1 MEYRRIVFIFG
12 ARYNDNIACCICRKG
27 RFNMTDK
34 ITALYCRLSQDDMLQ
49 GESNSITN
57 QKAILKKYAEDNGF
71 SNTVY
76 YVDDGVSG
84 TTFER
89 DGFKAMMTDVEAG
102 KVSTVITKDLSRLGR
117 DYLKTGE
124 YIEIIF
130 PDYDVRYIAI
140 NDGVDTLKSE
150 NELMAFKNIFN
161 DWYARDTSKKIRA
174 VFKAKGQSG
183 KPLSYPIYGY
193 KRSETDKNLWV
204 IDDETAEVVRKIFRL
219 CIDGYGPAQI
229 ARILTEE
236 GIPTPTAYA
245 LSQGRDNGHKNVKL
259 DRWGSETISG
269 ILEKP
274 EYCGHTVNFRT
285 HVKSYKNKK
294 RVNNPKEDWLI
305 FENTHEPIITQQEF
319 DLVQEL
325 RKNKRRPT
333 KHEEVNPFSGMVYCA
348 DCGKKMYLCRA
359 TSLTADQ
366 EHLKCSTYSLDKDAC
381 SAHFIRTI
389 VMKEIVLSGLNKLL
403 VNVRESEE
411 EFVQAAMNNS
421 VQNQSSELSKA
432 KKALKQSEK
441 RIAELDRLFTRLYED
456 NVSGKISDERFA
468 MMSAGYEVEQK
479 NLKATVAGLTSFI
492 DTAEQKSA
500 DVTAFIQVVQ
510 KYENI
515 TELTPEIM
523 HELIEKIVVHA
534 PDKSS
539 GHRTQEI
546 DIYYRFNVAVATAVA
561 DSMKYDKKRKAA

>member
-1 MEYRRIVFIFG
+1 
-12 ARYNDNIACCICRKG
+12 
-27 RFNMTDK
+27 MTDK

-89 DGFKAMMTDVEAG
+89 DGFKAMMADVEAG

-274 EYCGHTVNFRT
+274 EYCGHTVKFRT

-389 VMKEIVLSGLNKLL
+389 VMKEIVLSELNKLL
-403 VNVRESEE
+403 VNVRENEE
-411 EFVQAAMNNS
+411 KFVQAAMNNS

-456 NVSGKISDERFA
+456 NVSGKISDERFE
-468 MMSAGYEVEQK
+468 MMSAGYEDEQK
-479 NLKATVAGLTSFI
+479 KLKATASKLTAYI
-492 DTAEQKSA
+492 DTAKQKST
-500 DVTAFIQVVQ
+500 DVNDFIKVVQ
-510 KYENI
+510 KYEHI
-515 TELTPEIM
+515 TELSPEIM
-523 HELIEKIVVHA
+523 HELIEKIIVHA

-546 DIYYRFNVAVATAVA
+546 EIYYRFNVAVATAVA

>member
-1 MEYRRIVFIFG
+1 M
-12 ARYNDNIACCICRKG
+12 K
-27 RFNMTDK
+27 DK

-57 QKAILKKYAEDNGF
+57 QKAILKKYADDNSFG
-71 SNTVY
+71 NTVY

-89 DGFKAMMTDVEAG
+89 EGFKAMMADVVAG
-102 KVSTVITKDLSRLGR
+102 NVGTVITKDLSRLGR

-150 NELMAFKNIFN
+150 NGLMAFKNIFN

-183 KPLSYPIYGY
+183 KPLSVPIYGY
-193 KRSETDKNLWV
+193 KKSEADKNMWLV
-204 IDDETAEVVRKIFRL
+204 DDEAAEVVRRIFKL
-219 CIDGYGPAQI
+219 CIEGYGPAQI
-229 ARILTEE
+229 ARVLTQE

-245 LSQGRDNGHKNVKL
+245 LSQGWDNGHKNAKL
-259 DRWGSETISG
+259 HRWGSETIAH
-269 ILEKP
+269 ILEKA

-294 RVNNPKEDWLI
+294 RVDNPKEDWLI
-305 FENTHEPIITQQEF
+305 FENTHEAIITQQEF

-325 RKNKRRPT
+325 RRHKHRPT
-333 KHEEVNPFSGMVYCA
+333 KIEEVNPFSGVCFCA
-348 DCGKKMYLCRA
+348 DCGRKMYLCRA
-359 TSLTADQ
+359 KSLTADQ
-366 EHLKCSTYSLDKDAC
+366 EHLKCGTYANDKDEC
-381 SAHFIRTI
+381 TAHFIRTI
-389 VMKEIVLSGLNKLL
+389 VLKEIVLGELNKMISF
-403 VNVRESEE
+403 VNENED
-411 EFVQAAMNNS
+411 EFVRSAMDNS
-421 VQNQSSELSKA
+421 VQKQSSELAKSK
-432 KKALKQSEK
+432 KKLKEVEK

-456 NVSGKISDERFA
+456 NVSGKISDARFA
-468 MMSAGYEVEQK
+468 VMSAGYEDEQK
-479 NLKATVAGLTSFI
+479 KLRATVAELTAYI

-500 DVTAFIQVVQ
+500 DVTAFIRAVQ
-510 KYENI
+510 KYEHI
-515 TELTPEIM
+515 TELTPEVM
-523 HELIEKIVVHA
+523 HELIEKIVIRA

-539 GHRTQEI
+539 GHRTQQIEI
-546 DIYYRFNVAVATAVA
+546 HYRFDVAITTAVA

>member
-1 MEYRRIVFIFG
+1 
-12 ARYNDNIACCICRKG
+12 
-27 RFNMTDK
+27 MTDK

-71 SNTVY
+71 SNPVF

-84 TTFER
+84 TTWER
-89 DGFKAMMTDVEAG
+89 EGFKAMLGDIEEG
-102 KVSTVITKDLSRLGR
+102 KVGTVITKDLSRLGR

-130 PDYDVRYIAI
+130 PDHDVRYIAI

-174 VFKAKGQSG
+174 VFKANGQSG
-183 KPLSYPIYGY
+183 KHLSNPIYGY
-193 KRSETDKNLWV
+193 KHSETDKNLWV
-204 IDDETAEVVRKIFRL
+204 IDDEAAEVVRKIFHL
-219 CIDGYGPAQI
+219 CIDGYGPTQI
-229 ARILTEE
+229 ARILTEQ

-245 LSQGRDNGHKNVKL
+245 LSQGRDNGHKNAKL
-259 DRWGSETISG
+259 HRWGNETIAH
-269 ILEKP
+269 ILEKA

-294 RVNNPKEDWLI
+294 RVDNPKEDWLI
-305 FENTHEPIITQQEF
+305 FENTHEAIITQQEF

-333 KHEEVNPFSGMVYCA
+333 KHEEVNPFSGICYCA
-348 DCGKKMYLCRA
+348 DCGKKLYLCRA
-359 TSLTADQ
+359 TTMTADQ
-366 EHLKCSTYSLDKDAC
+366 EHLKCGTYAKDKNGC
-381 SAHFIRTI
+381 TIHFVRTI
-389 VMKEIVLSGLNKLL
+389 VLKEIILGELNKM
-403 VNVRESEE
+403 VAFVKDNED
-411 EFVQAAMNNS
+411 EFVQMAMDNS
-421 VQNQSSELSKA
+421 VQKQSSELSKSR
-432 KKALKQSEK
+432 KKLKESEK

-456 NVSGKISDERFA
+456 NVSGKISDERFSI
-468 MMSAGYEVEQK
+468 MSAGYEDEQK
-479 NLKATVAGLTSFI
+479 KLRATVAELTDFI
-492 DTAEQKSA
+492 ETAEQKSA
-500 DVTAFIQVVQ
+500 DVTAFISVVQ
-510 KYENI
+510 KYERI

-539 GHRTQEI
+539 GHRTQQM
-546 DIYYRFNVAVATAVA
+546 DIYYRFDVAVSTAVA
-561 DSMKYDKKRKAA
+561 DSMKYDKKRKVA

>member
-1 MEYRRIVFIFG
+1 MEYRRIESFSN

-27 RFNMTDK
+27 RNNMTDK

-71 SNTVY
+71 SNPVF

-89 DGFKAMMTDVEAG
+89 DGFKAMMADVEAG
-102 KVSTVITKDLSRLGR
+102 KVGIVITKDLSRLGR

-124 YIEIIF
+124 LIEMVF

-140 NDGVDTLKSE
+140 NDGVDTFKSE
-150 NELMAFKNIFN
+150 NELLAFKNIFN

-183 KPLSYPIYGY
+183 KHLSNPIYGY
-193 KRSETDKNLWV
+193 KHSETDKNLWV
-204 IDDETAEVVRKIFRL
+204 IDDEAAEVVRKIFHL

-236 GIPTPTAYA
+236 DIPTPTAYA
-245 LSQGRDNGHKNVKL
+245 LSQGRDNGHKNANL
-259 DRWGSETISG
+259 NRWGMETISG

-274 EYCGHTVNFRT
+274 EYAGHTVNFRT

-294 RVNNPKEDWLI
+294 RVDNPKEDWLI
-305 FENTHEPIITQQEF
+305 FENTHEAIISQQEF

-333 KHEEVNPFSGMVYCA
+333 KHEEVNPFSGICYCA
-348 DCGKKMYLCRA
+348 DCGKKLYLCRA
-359 TSLTADQ
+359 TTMTADQ
-366 EHLKCSTYSLDKDAC
+366 EHLKCGTYAKDKNGC
-381 SAHFIRTI
+381 TIHFIRTI
-389 VMKEIVLSGLNKLL
+389 VLKEIILGELNKMISF
-403 VNVRESEE
+403 VKENEN

-421 VQNQSSELSKA
+421 VQKRSSELA
-432 KKALKQSEK
+432 KSRKKLKESEK

-468 MMSAGYEVEQK
+468 VMSEGYEDEQK
-479 NLKATVAGLTSFI
+479 KMRATVAELTDFI
-492 DTAEQKSA
+492 ETAEQKSA
-500 DVTAFIQVVQ
+500 DVTAFIRAVQ
-510 KYENI
+510 KYEHI

-546 DIYYRFNVAVATAVA
+546 EIHYRFDVAVTTAVA

>member
-1 MEYRRIVFIFG
+1 
-12 ARYNDNIACCICRKG
+12 
-27 RFNMTDK
+27 MTDK

-57 QKAILKKYAEDNGF
+57 QKAILKKYAEDNDF
-71 SNTVY
+71 SNPVF

-89 DGFKAMMTDVEAG
+89 DGFKSMMADVEAG
-102 KVSTVITKDLSRLGR
+102 KVGTIITKDLSRLGR

-130 PDYDVRYIAI
+130 PDHDVRYIAI

-183 KPLSYPIYGY
+183 KPLSLPIYGY
-193 KRSETDKNLWV
+193 KKSEADKNMWLV
-204 IDDETAEVVRKIFRL
+204 DDEAAEVVCRIFKL
-219 CIDGYGPAQI
+219 CIEGYGPAQI
-229 ARILTEE
+229 ARILTQE
-236 GIPTPTAYA
+236 GISTPTAYA
-245 LSQGRDNGHKNVKL
+245 LSQGRDNGHKDAKLHRWSGKTISHIL
-259 DRWGSETISG
+259 DR
-269 ILEKP
+269 P
-274 EYCGHTVNFRT
+274 EYIGHTVNFRT
-285 HVKSYKNKK
+285 HKQSYKNKK
-294 RVNNPKEDWLI
+294 TVRNPQEEWLI
-305 FENTHEPIITQQEF
+305 FENTHEPIVTQQEF

-366 EHLKCSTYSLDKDAC
+366 EHLKCSTYSSDKDAC
-381 SAHFIRTI
+381 SAHFIRT
-389 VMKEIVLSGLNKLL
+389 VVLNEIVLNELNKLL
-403 VNVRESEE
+403 VRVKEHED
-411 EFVQAAMNNS
+411 EFVQAAMDNS
-421 VQNQSSELSKA
+421 VQKQTSELSKA
-432 KKALKQSEK
+432 RKAMKQAEK

-456 NVSGKISDERFA
+456 NVSGKISDERFTV
-468 MMSAGYEVEQK
+468 MSSGYEDEQK
-479 NLKATVAGLTSFI
+479 KLKASVTELTDYIETS
-492 DTAEQKSA
+492 EQKSA
-500 DVTAFIQVVQ
+500 DVTAFISVVQ
-510 KYENI
+510 KYEHI

-539 GHRTQEI
+539 GHRTQQIEI
-546 DIYYRFNVAVATAVA
+546 HYRFDVAVTTAVA

>member
-1 MEYRRIVFIFG
+1 MGFRRIAIG
-12 ARYNDNIACCICRKG
+12 DIMRYNDNIACCICRKE
-27 RFNMTDK
+27 RLIMTDK
-34 ITALYCRLSQDDMLQ
+34 ITALYCRLSQGDMLQ

-57 QKAILKKYAEDNGF
+57 QKAILKKYADDNGF
-71 SNTVY
+71 HNTIF

-84 TTFER
+84 TTWER
-89 DGFKAMMTDVEAG
+89 EGFKAMMADIEDG
-102 KVSTVITKDLSRLGR
+102 KVGIVITKDLSRLGR

-124 YIEIIF
+124 LIEMVF

-140 NDGVDTLKSE
+140 NDGVDTFKSE

-183 KPLSYPIYGY
+183 KHLSNPIYGY
-193 KRSETDKNLWV
+193 KHSETDKNLWV
-204 IDDETAEVVRKIFRL
+204 IDDEAAEVVRKIFRL

-229 ARILTEE
+229 ARILTEQ

-245 LSQGRDNGHKNVKL
+245 LSKGRDNGHKNANL
-259 DRWGSETISG
+259 NRWGMETISH
-269 ILEKP
+269 ILEKQ

-294 RVNNPKEDWLI
+294 RVDNPKEDWLV

-325 RKNKRRPT
+325 RRNKRRPT
-333 KHEEVNPFSGMVYCA
+333 KHEEVNPFSGICYCA
-348 DCGKKMYLCRA
+348 DCGKKLYLCRA
-359 TSLTADQ
+359 TTMTADQ
-366 EHLKCSTYSLDKDAC
+366 EHLKCGTYAKDKNGC
-381 SAHFIRTI
+381 TIHFIRTI
-389 VMKEIVLSGLNKLL
+389 VLKEIILGELNKMISF
-403 VNVRESEE
+403 VRENED
-411 EFVQAAMNNS
+411 EFVQAAMDNS
-421 VQNQSSELSKA
+421 VQKQSSELAKSK
-432 KKALKQSEK
+432 KKLKEAEK

-468 MMSAGYEVEQK
+468 LMSAGYEDEQK
-479 NLKATVAGLTSFI
+479 KLKATAAELTTYIETS
-492 DTAEQKSA
+492 EQKSS
-500 DVTAFIQVVQ
+500 DVNAFIQAVQ
-510 KYENI
+510 KYEHI

-523 HELIEKIVVHA
+523 HELIEKIVIHA

-539 GHRTQEI
+539 GHRTQQIEI
-546 DIYYRFNVAVATAVA
+546 HYRFDVAVTTAVA